1 MAPDL
6 LLNRAL
12 TDLTTRYHACSVD
25 LPALRASLS
34 GMPRDV
40 LAPGAVIY
48 REGDPSE
55 CLHLVLE
62 GTVRV
67 STGPTKTVLT
77 SITAPAFLGH
87 LGILTGLP
95 RSAHIDTISAVTVI
109 RLNQRQVTDMTSART
124 PQGQAF
130 RRLLLAAMGD
140 LLAETNRSL
149 IELVSQVG
157 QPIPRDAARLQAEP
171 VSRPPAPSRYSSAH
185 AADRLANTFDAS
197 LLEMESEIRLVRT
210 AEDERNK
217 YKR

>member
-12 TDLTTRYHACSVD
+12 TELTTRYKACSVD
-25 LPALRASLS
+25 LAALRRAL
-34 GMPRDV
+34 GALPRDV
-40 LAPGAVIY
+40 LAPGTVVY
-48 REGDPSE
+48 REGDASE
-55 CLHLVLE
+55 CLHLLLE

-67 STGPTKTVLT
+67 STGPSRVVLT

-95 RSAHIDTISAVTVI
+95 RSAHIDTISAATVL
-109 RLNQRQVTDMTSART
+109 RLNQRQVTEMSTSKT
-124 PQGQAF
+124 SEGQAF

-149 IELVSQVG
+149 VELVPQIG
-157 QPIPRDAARLQAEP
+157 QPIPRDAARLQTEQ
-171 VSRPPAPSRYSSAH
+171 VSRPPAPSAKTSAH